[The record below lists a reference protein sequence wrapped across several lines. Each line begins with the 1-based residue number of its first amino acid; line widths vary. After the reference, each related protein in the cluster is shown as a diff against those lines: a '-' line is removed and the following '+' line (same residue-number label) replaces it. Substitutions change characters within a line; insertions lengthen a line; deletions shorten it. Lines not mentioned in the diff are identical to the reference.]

1 MHQEVYIDIVFAANL
16 LMDYILL
23 RLTGIVLRRKNSR
36 RRCLAAAAVGAL
48 FACLNL
54 YVRPGKTG
62 VLTIV
67 LRVVCAVF
75 MIWIAYEIQDVKHMT
90 GAALFFFGMTFL
102 NGGIRKQKS
111 DGCVF
116 FIVCGC
122 DLWRVKSD
130 DLPDGTNKRIQ
141 RTYLSGCPEISRTA
155 AGDVWS
161 V

>member
-16 LMDYILL
+16 LVDYILL

-75 MIWIAYEIQDVKHMT
+75 MIWIAYEIHIMNTAQTTRRTMVST
-90 GAALFFFGMTFL
+90 P
-102 NGGIRKQKS
+102 
-111 DGCVF
+111 VF
-116 FIVCGC
+116 PG
-122 DLWRVKSD
+122 
-130 DLPDGTNKRIQ
+130 
-141 RTYLSGCPEISRTA
+141 RT
-155 AGDVWS
+155 
-161 V
+161 

>member
-102 NGGIRKQKS
+102 TGGFWMAVSENRRVTA
-111 DGCVF
+111 VF
-116 FIVCGC
+116 FLSCAASARISFAIRS
-122 DLWRVKSD
+122 LRPSKSFS
-130 DLPDGTNKRIQ
+130 R
-141 RTYLSGCPEISRTA
+141 SGVRSCATVQTFPP
-155 AGDVWS
+155 
-161 V
+161 

>member
-62 VLTIV
+62 
-67 LRVVCAVF
+67 LRYAV
-75 MIWIAYEIQDVKHMT
+75 
-90 GAALFFFGMTFL
+90 
-102 NGGIRKQKS
+102 GGKQNA
-111 DGCVF
+111 CV
-116 FIVCGC
+116 
-122 DLWRVKSD
+122 RVHE
-130 DLPDGTNKRIQ
+130 
-141 RTYLSGCPEISRTA
+141 PET
-155 AGDVWS
+155 V
-161 V
+161 

>member
-62 VLTIV
+62 VLIHSSSSS
-67 LRVVCAVF
+67 LC
-75 MIWIAYEIQDVKHMT
+75 
-90 GAALFFFGMTFL
+90 
-102 NGGIRKQKS
+102 
-111 DGCVF
+111 CVH
-116 FIVCGC
+116 
-122 DLWRVKSD
+122 DMD
-130 DLPDGTNKRIQ
+130 RI
-141 RTYLSGCPEISRTA
+141 
-155 AGDVWS
+155 
-161 V
+161 

>member
-102 NGGIRKQKS
+102 TGGFWMAVS
-111 DGCVF
+111 E
-116 FIVCGC
+116 
-122 DLWRVKSD
+122 
-130 DLPDGTNKRIQ
+130 N
-141 RTYLSGCPEISRTA
+141 
-155 AGDVWS
+155 
-161 V
+161 

>member
-23 RLTGIVLRRKNSR
+23 RLTGNCSEEKEQQTKMSGGGSGRSSFLR
-36 RRCLAAAAVGAL
+36 
-48 FACLNL
+48 CLNL

-90 GAALFFFGMTFL
+90 GAALFFFWNDISDRWFL
-102 NGGIRKQKS
+102 DGGIRKQKS

-116 FIVCGC
+116 FI
-122 DLWRVKSD
+122 RVR
-130 DLPDGTNKRIQ
+130 L
-141 RTYLSGCPEISRTA
+141 
-155 AGDVWS
+155 
-161 V
+161 